1 MKKFLNYVMI
11 FVLLM
16 IITTSVNAQEIYYEN
31 SNEITFTKEEYDFF
45 SKMYY
50 DGYQASMTKDDMQ
63 IFEGRELN
71 PDKVESST
79 YVDKSYEPGVIQTRS
94 TYHETQAKI
103 LRITKSGSVDPII
116 AITAQWK
123 YSPNVRSY
131 DLIGAYFSGN
141 IKLLSGSGSKVTYV
155 GASTYP
161 AAETITSNGYGS
173 VLLLPANGRD
183 IVVSSTIIVNGSGT
197 IFGSY
202 QHAKKKISLNDA
214 KSFSIGYSGLGN
226 VFYFSNMN
234 IRAKY
239 DAMQGVSI
247 GV

>member
-16 IITTSVNAQEIYYEN
+16 IITTSVNAQEIYYKN
-31 SNEITFTKEEYDFF
+31 SNGITFTKEEYDFF

-50 DGYQASMTKDDMQ
+50 DGYQANMTEDDMK

-71 PDKVESST
+71 PDNVVSVRRID
-79 YVDKSYEPGVIQTRS
+79 YNYDPGMIQTKGN
-94 TYHETQAKI
+94 YHETQSKI
-103 LRITKSGSVDPII
+103 LEISKSGSLNPVISII
-116 AITAQWK
+116 AQWK
-123 YSPNVRSY
+123 YAPNVRSY
-131 DLIGAYFSGN
+131 DLIGAFFSGN
-141 IKLLSGSGSKVTYV
+141 INMASGISSKVDFT
-155 GASTYP
+155 GNSTYSY
-161 AAETITSNGYGS
+161 ADITSSNGFGS
-173 VLLLPANGRD
+173 VVKLPTNGTN
-183 IVVSSTIIVNGSGT
+183 IVVSTTFAVRGSGT
-197 IFGSY
+197 VFGSY
-202 QHAKKKISLNDA
+202 QHAKKTISLNNA
-214 KSFSIGYSGLGN
+214 KSFSIGYNGLGN

>member
-31 SNEITFTKEEYDFF
+31 SNGITFTKEEYDFF

-50 DGYQASMTKDDMQ
+50 DGYQASMTKDDMK

-71 PDKVESST
+71 PDKVESSS
-79 YVDKSYEPGVIQTRS
+79 YIDKSYNPKAILTRGN
-94 TYHETQAKI
+94 YHETQAKI
-103 LRITKSGSVDPII
+103 LRISKTGSPYPII

-123 YSPNVRSY
+123 YAPNARSY
-131 DLIGAYFSGN
+131 DLIGAFFSGN
-141 IKLLSGSGSKVTYV
+141 IILASGLTNKINHTGGV
-155 GASTYP
+155 TYP
-161 AAETITSNGYGS
+161 ADTITSSNGFGS
-173 VLLLPANGRD
+173 VVLLPANEGN
-183 IVVSSTIIVNGSGT
+183 IVVSSTFMVDGSGT

-202 QHAKKKISLNDA
+202 QHAKKNISLNDA
-214 KSFSIGYSGLGN
+214 KSFSISYSGIGN

>member
-31 SNEITFTKEEYDFF
+31 SNGITFTKEEYDFF

-50 DGYQASMTKDDMQ
+50 DGYQASMTKDDMK
-63 IFEGRELN
+63 IYEGIELN
-71 PDKVESST
+71 PNSVESST
-79 YVDKSYEPGVIQTRS
+79 YVDKSYKPGVIQTRGN
-94 TYHETQAKI
+94 YHETQAKI
-103 LRITKSGSVDPII
+103 LQIAKSGSLNPVISI
-116 AITAQWK
+116 VAQWK

-131 DLIGAYFSGN
+131 DLVGAFFSGDIN
-141 IKLLSGSGSKVTYV
+141 MASGITSKVIYT
-155 GASTYP
+155 GGTNFSSAN
-161 AAETITSNGYGS
+161 ITASNGFGS
-173 VLLLPANGRD
+173 VVLLPANGRN
-183 IVVSSTIIVNGSGT
+183 IVASTTFAVRGSGT
-197 IFGSY
+197 VFGSY
-202 QHAKKKISLNDA
+202 QHAKSVISLNNA
-214 KSFSIGYSGLGN
+214 KSFSISYSGLGN

>member
-31 SNEITFTKEEYDFF
+31 SNGITFTKEEYDFF

-50 DGYQASMTKDDMQ
+50 DGYQASMTKDDMK
-63 IFEGRELN
+63 IFEGVELN
-71 PDKVESST
+71 PNNVESSA
-79 YVDKSYEPGVIQTRS
+79 YVDKSFKPGILQVTDN
-94 TYHETQAKI
+94 YHETQAKI
-103 LRITKSGSVDPII
+103 LEISKSGSSNPVISI
-116 AITAQWK
+116 VAQWK

-131 DLIGAYFSGN
+131 DLIGAFFSGN
-141 IKLLSGSGSKVTYV
+141 INMASGIVSKVIYAGGTTY
-155 GASTYP
+155 AS
-161 AAETITSNGYGS
+161 ANITASNGHGS
-173 VLLLPANGRD
+173 VVLLPANGRD
-183 IVVSSTIIVNGSGT
+183 IVASTTFAVRGSGT
-197 IFGSY
+197 VFGSY

-214 KSFSIGYSGLGN
+214 KSFSISYSGLGN

-239 DAMQGVSI
+239 DAMQGVSVSI
-247 GV
+247 